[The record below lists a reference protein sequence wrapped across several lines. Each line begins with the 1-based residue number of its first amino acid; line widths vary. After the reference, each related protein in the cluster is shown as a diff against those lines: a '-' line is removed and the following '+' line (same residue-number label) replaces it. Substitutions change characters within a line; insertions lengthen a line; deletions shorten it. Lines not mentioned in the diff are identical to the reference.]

1 MVLVIDTDDDGD
13 GYLDEDEI
21 ACDSDPL
28 DTISR
33 PKDFDRDQLPDC
45 TDPDDDND
53 GCPDTE
59 DAFPLDPKECKDTDG
74 DGIGDNADWDS
85 DNDGVPDSKDA
96 FPFDPTEWK
105 DTDETA

>member
-1 MVLVIDTDDDGD
+1 MHPDDDGANQTQRMPFHRSNRWLDTHGIGNNKDTDDDGD

-28 DTISR
+28 DFISR

-59 DAFPLDPKECKDTDG
+59 DAFPLDPR
-74 DGIGDNADWDS
+74 
-85 DNDGVPDSKDA
+85 GV
-96 FPFDPTEWK
+96 
-105 DTDETA
+105 